1 MSNAI
6 KKLKDPGSAI
16 THFIGMLM
24 AVFATAPLIIRAFS
38 GGTDVTLSC
47 LVFMVSMILLY
58 GASTMYHSFDMG
70 ERKNK
75 ILKKFDHAMIF
86 VLIAGSYTPVCLLVI
101 GGKMGVILLS
111 LVWLVGI
118 VGIIFKLCWVTCPKW
133 LSSAM
138 YIAMGWM
145 CVMAFAPIMNNMTA
159 SEFAWLLTGGI
170 IYTIGGI
177 IYAVKTP
184 RVKAY
189 NERHRYF
196 GTHEIFHVCV
206 MIGSLCHFVMV
217 YHVIS

>member
-1 MSNAI
+1 
-6 KKLKDPGSAI
+6 
-16 THFIGMLM
+16 
-24 AVFATAPLIIRAFS
+24 
-38 GGTDVTLSC
+38 
-47 LVFMVSMILLY
+47 
-58 GASTMYHSFDMG
+58 
-70 ERKNK
+70 
-75 ILKKFDHAMIF
+75 
-86 VLIAGSYTPVCLLVI
+86 
-101 GGKMGVILLS
+101 
-111 LVWLVGI
+111 
-118 VGIIFKLCWVTCPKW
+118 
-133 LSSAM
+133 

>member
-101 GGKMGVILLS
+101 GGKTGVILLS

>member
-75 ILKKFDHAMIF
+75 ILKK
-86 VLIAGSYTPVCLLVI
+86 
-101 GGKMGVILLS
+101 
-111 LVWLVGI
+111 
-118 VGIIFKLCWVTCPKW
+118 
-133 LSSAM
+133 
-138 YIAMGWM
+138 
-145 CVMAFAPIMNNMTA
+145 
-159 SEFAWLLTGGI
+159 
-170 IYTIGGI
+170 
-177 IYAVKTP
+177 
-184 RVKAY
+184 
-189 NERHRYF
+189 
-196 GTHEIFHVCV
+196 
-206 MIGSLCHFVMV
+206 
-217 YHVIS
+217 